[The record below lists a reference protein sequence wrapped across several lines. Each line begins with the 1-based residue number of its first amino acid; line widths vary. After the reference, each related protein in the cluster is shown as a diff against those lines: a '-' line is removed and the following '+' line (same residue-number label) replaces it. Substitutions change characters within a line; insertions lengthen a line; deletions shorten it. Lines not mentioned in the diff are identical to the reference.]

1 MRLSDLDAPAIPA
14 NLLRT
19 RFDAIW
25 RGRFGISHVG
35 FGKSMLFFSG
45 AVADALERT
54 ITIRRPRLILI
65 GTDNVF
71 SVFVLSG
78 CPTRLADIYK

>member
-1 MRLSDLDAPAIPA
+1 
-14 NLLRT
+14 
-19 RFDAIW
+19 
-25 RGRFGISHVG
+25 
-35 FGKSMLFFSG
+35 MLFFSG

-78 CPTRLADIYK
+78 CPTRLADVYK

>member
-1 MRLSDLDAPAIPA
+1 
-14 NLLRT
+14 
-19 RFDAIW
+19 
-25 RGRFGISHVG
+25 
-35 FGKSMLFFSG
+35 MLVFSG
-45 AVADALERT
+45 AVADALKST
-54 ITIRRPRLILI
+54 LTIRRPRLILI